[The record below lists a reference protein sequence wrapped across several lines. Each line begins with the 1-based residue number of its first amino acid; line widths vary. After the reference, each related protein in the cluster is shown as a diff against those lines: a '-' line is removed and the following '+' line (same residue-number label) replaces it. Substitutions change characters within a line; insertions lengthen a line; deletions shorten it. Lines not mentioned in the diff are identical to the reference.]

1 MYFRKPRHPTQ
12 WPTIPDVTGAIAI
25 SLRKRETL
33 SGTIRAP
40 IRVLK
45 WQLGCRLLSYR
56 VMVSRSCAELRDAM
70 IAPAGTPHAQP
81 YGRKLYQDDLSA
93 IG

>member
-1 MYFRKPRHPTQ
+1 
-12 WPTIPDVTGAIAI
+12 
-25 SLRKRETL
+25 
-33 SGTIRAP
+33 
-40 IRVLK
+40 
-45 WQLGCRLLSYR
+45 
-56 VMVSRSCAELRDAM
+56 MVSRSCAELRDAM